1 MSMVTPST
9 AWTPR
14 LILWPPTSL
23 SQTVPPPRSKWTLRL
38 RMARSSLPLPRSSGG
53 GIVAAC
59 CRLAGCGL
67 IRRFRSAPV
76 EFELSFFDARVRHVR
91 GKSLH
96 KLLRRSGRAK
106 NVLRSIA
113 RKAETRGDRFLP
125 HARNAARTDSR
136 AEDARH
142 PAEVLESGRARPALL
157 SGRARSAANLSCTD
171 CRDT

>member
-1 MSMVTPST
+1 MVTPST
-9 AWTPR
+9 ALTTR

-96 KLLRRSGRAK
+96 KRIMVFWPVRSLTDYRAGSKAKQAFWMRRG
-106 NVLRSIA
+106 
-113 RKAETRGDRFLP
+113 
-125 HARNAARTDSR
+125 
-136 AEDARH
+136 
-142 PAEVLESGRARPALL
+142 
-157 SGRARSAANLSCTD
+157 
-171 CRDT
+171 CRDRICGDGRVFLGRLHLSPPGAVARRCRKMPFRLG